1 MLGSLDDKAAYKI
14 LSLMNFEI
22 PLKFPCLDVNFKT
35 MIQDL
40 TVDKMAMNHNITK
53 CFHLPKEK
61 VLDFE
66 WKVPEDLEM
75 RSLTKS
81 DASNINNLWPHRFPG
96 SEEYLKNL
104 IVHNISLG
112 LFNKNSNEVV
122 AWVLW

>member
-1 MLGSLDDKAAYKI
+1 MLGSLDDKTAYKI

-22 PLKFPCLDVNFKT
+22 PLKFPCLDVNFH
-35 MIQDL
+35 
-40 TVDKMAMNHNITK
+40 KMAMNHNITK
-53 CFHLPKEK
+53 CFHLSKEK
-61 VLDFE
+61 VIDFE
-66 WKVPEDLEM
+66 WTVPEDLEM

-81 DASNINNLWPHRFPG
+81 DAANINNLWPHRFPG

-104 IVHNISLG
+104 INHNISVA